1 VSESPHGDAANDQRM
16 AMSSFHGETVSEWR
30 GSHPTTRQRADGEG
44 AIPRRDSE
52 RMTREPYH
60 DETVSGQRTVREPSH
75 GDTGNVQRIVRIL
88 VLTRDRACSGAANF
102 WADERRDLRRR
113 ATECGVW
120 TSDIVIETERRRNCL
135 VRCKVLGSSSVR
147 TEPEE
152 VNVQEQTYL

>member
-1 VSESPHGDAANDQRM
+1 
-16 AMSSFHGETVSEWR
+16 
-30 GSHPTTRQRADGEG
+30 
-44 AIPRRDSE
+44 
-52 RMTREPYH
+52 MTREPSH

-75 GDTGNVQRIVRIL
+75 SDTGNVQRIVRIL
-88 VLTRDRACSGAANF
+88 VLTSDRACSGAANV